1 MNYGHLTCYN
11 LLPTDADRSISPD
24 ILSMVHKAK
33 DNFIYS
39 KQMLSKL
46 RILRFQ
52 KGSAISLFRNE
63 YSFIMQQRPKQAL
76 ILGPKSSSPQNDAP
90 ELLHGV

>member
-1 MNYGHLTCYN
+1 MNYGHRAGCN
-11 LLPTDADRSISPD
+11 LLPTDYDGITSPD
-24 ILSMVHKAK
+24 IPFMVNKAIS
-33 DNFIYS
+33 NSIYS
-39 KQMLSKL
+39 KKL
-46 RILRFQ
+46 LPQLHILRFQ
-52 KGSAISLFRNE
+52 KGFAISLFRNE